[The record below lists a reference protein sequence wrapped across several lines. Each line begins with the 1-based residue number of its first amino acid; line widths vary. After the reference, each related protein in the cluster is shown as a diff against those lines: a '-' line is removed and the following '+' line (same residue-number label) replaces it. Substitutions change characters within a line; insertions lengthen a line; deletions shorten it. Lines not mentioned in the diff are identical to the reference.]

1 VHFGLGSHERL
12 DKAEITWP
20 DGKVET
26 VTNLAADR
34 FYTVREGAGIT
45 GSTPPSSIT
54 FKHP

>member
-45 GSTPPSSIT
+45 ASTPPSSIT